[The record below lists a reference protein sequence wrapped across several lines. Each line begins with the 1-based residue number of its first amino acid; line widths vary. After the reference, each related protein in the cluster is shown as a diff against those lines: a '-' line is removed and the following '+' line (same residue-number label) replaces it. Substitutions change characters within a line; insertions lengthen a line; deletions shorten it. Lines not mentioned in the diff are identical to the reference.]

1 MLDFSIYAPF
11 AISYDS
17 CLLGTGLKPFLHG
30 HRWHCL
36 SKGMCRVGCFPR
48 ASIHTAGPLNS
59 WEQHCWL
66 GWLWSRA
73 GSWPATGFIHPLP
86 GMDQPQGPQ
95 SPDTTNGIELCPRS
109 DWVSGKGCSPE
120 DGQALA
126 QAPQGS
132 GHGPRLSEFKECLH
146 SICTQGLNF
155 GCSCVEPRVGLTDPC
170 RSFPT
175 QYIIWFYDPQ
185 ACTRF
190 TLLVPRGKTRFS
202 LWSCWE
208 FQVFRNELF

>member
-146 SICTQGLNF
+146 STLHTGFEFWVFL
-155 GCSCVEPRVGLTDPC
+155 C
-170 RSFPT
+170 RARSWTHWSLQVLSNSVCYMVLWPT
-175 QYIIWFYDPQ
+175 SMH
-185 ACTRF
+185 
-190 TLLVPRGKTRFS
+190 TLHPFS
-202 LWSCWE
+202 A
-208 FQVFRNELF
+208 